1 VWLGLAKVTAEPRF
15 ALSLEKKKFCCTR
28 IKDHTTLFTS
38 IPHSSFDTLMSSS
51 LSGPSNFA
59 DDGSA
64 VISRQIEVHRSKLA
78 SQAQDKINACSDIYE
93 IERTVGAIKE
103 RGYKRVMLLSCCC
116 IKGENIYAMSCWSL
130 TQCFVCVLLT

>member
-1 VWLGLAKVTAEPRF
+1 
-15 ALSLEKKKFCCTR
+15 
-28 IKDHTTLFTS
+28 
-38 IPHSSFDTLMSSS
+38 MSNS

-64 VISRQIEVHRSKLA
+64 VIARQIEVHHSKLA

-103 RGYKRVMLLSCCC
+103 RGYKRVMLLSSCY
-116 IKGENIYAMSCWSL
+116 IRGEDIYANALSCWSL
-130 TQCFVCVLLT
+130 TQSIIFYPCNAYIDCITIPGRVVA